1 MVFRDPADDLEG
13 EPRSLW
19 IKRSA
24 SSMFSPLEGQ
34 LSVDVAV
41 VGGGIA
47 GLTTATLL
55 KEAGKTVAVIEA
67 DRVGE
72 GVTGHSTAKITA
84 AHGLIYNRLIS
95 SVGRQRARSYAEA
108 NAAAIERIKALVD
121 IHNIDCSF
129 ERLDAYTYTR
139 SADDRR
145 QIESEVEAASQ
156 LGLSASF
163 TESVPVPFDVEAALQ
178 MPNQAQFNPTPYLR
192 ELAADLAGEGS
203 YIFEGTKAMDL
214 NTGQCPVVQTNTI
227 TTRDRAGK
235 NDSDHSKGGEGT
247 SGAIQA
253 EDVVIASHFPFYD
266 PAFYFARMYPKRSY
280 LLAVQ
285 VEEASAG
292 MCYQAGG
299 PYDYRTLRPY
309 PINNGSGMLIGGE
322 GHKAGQGGD
331 TKENYRRLER
341 YAREHFD
348 IESIDFR
355 WSTQDYVTVDEI
367 PYIGRLAPQ
376 HDNLYVATGFGAWGI
391 TNGTAAG
398 VILRD
403 LILDKSNRWAEA
415 FDPSRVTVGA
425 SAKTFAEENANVG
438 RRFTSDWVSG
448 LRSGTADSIAPGEG
462 EVMRVEGQPT
472 AVHRDEEGEI
482 HTVSAVCTHLDC
494 IVQWN
499 NAEGTWDCPCH
510 GSRFGIDG
518 DLIIG
523 PAVKDLPQR
532 DSE

>member
-19 IKRSA
+19 IERSA

-163 TESVPVPFDVEAALQ
+163 TESVPVPFNVEAALQ

-192 ELAADLAGEGS
+192 ELATDLAGEGS

-214 NTGQCPVVQTNTI
+214 NTGQCPVVQTST
-227 TTRDRAGK
+227 TSTRDRAGK
-235 NDSDHSKGGEGT
+235 MIVVTMRVARGPLARSKLKM
-247 SGAIQA
+247 SLLRVIFHFMIQR
-253 EDVVIASHFPFYD
+253 F
-266 PAFYFARMYPKRSY
+266 
-280 LLAVQ
+280 
-285 VEEASAG
+285 
-292 MCYQAGG
+292 
-299 PYDYRTLRPY
+299 TLRGC
-309 PINNGSGMLIGGE
+309 I
-322 GHKAGQGGD
+322 
-331 TKENYRRLER
+331 
-341 YAREHFD
+341 
-348 IESIDFR
+348 
-355 WSTQDYVTVDEI
+355 
-367 PYIGRLAPQ
+367 
-376 HDNLYVATGFGAWGI
+376 
-391 TNGTAAG
+391 
-398 VILRD
+398 
-403 LILDKSNRWAEA
+403 
-415 FDPSRVTVGA
+415 
-425 SAKTFAEENANVG
+425 
-438 RRFTSDWVSG
+438 
-448 LRSGTADSIAPGEG
+448 RSGHISSRSKLRRPLPGCATKPVDPMTTAHYGPTRSI
-462 EVMRVEGQPT
+462 M
-472 AVHRDEEGEI
+472 
-482 HTVSAVCTHLDC
+482 
-494 IVQWN
+494 
-499 NAEGTWDCPCH
+499 
-510 GSRFGIDG
+510 
-518 DLIIG
+518 DL
-523 PAVKDLPQR
+523 AC
-532 DSE
+532 